1 MFETAPEDY
10 VTSNLQPKSSTT
22 PMRFSKSVARHR
34 PNIRVETS

>member
-10 VTSNLQPKSSTT
+10 VTSNLQPKSSAST

-34 PNIRVETS
+34 PNIRV